1 MGCRRTD
8 VIASCPKAGMGEMEM
23 EKWKFGR
30 KTRNFLIV
38 YSKIFASGPNILF
51 IDYAFVNN
59 QIIIFERNLNC
70 MNDLNSGLVTGN
82 SQPASFYKSYC

>member
-1 MGCRRTD
+1 M
-8 VIASCPKAGMGEMEM
+8 
-23 EKWKFGR
+23 R

-59 QIIIFERNLNC
+59 QIIIFESNLNF
-70 MNDLNSGLVTGN
+70 MNDPNSGLVTGN
-82 SQPASFYKSYC
+82 SQPIVVLNKKQPKVLHIFAFSVQFFPSANSV